1 MKNILDNHHRFE
13 MCIHVLQSDDH
24 ITHKHLPNK
33 MIILLIEQFVD
44 FSGGGGGHSHYIIV
58 TVCVNLVLSIA

>member
-44 FSGGGGGHSHYIIV
+44 FSGGGGGGWTQSLYNSHSM
-58 TVCVNLVLSIA
+58 CQPCA